1 MAIDASKVR
10 RRLPTPPSPEEGT
23 PGIERPPEPAAMPRA
38 EITTPEQDLVLDGR
52 SLRATG
58 RILQLNIK
66 ATVKTKVDILRIARE
81 NGWLVSE
88 VVEHAVAALVE
99 KHKADK

>member
-10 RRLPTPPSPEEGT
+10 RRLPTPPPPEEGA
-23 PGIERPPEPAAMPRA
+23 PGIERPPEPTAAPQA
-38 EITTPEQDLVLDGR
+38 EAAEPEQEPVLDGR

-58 RILQLNIK
+58 RTLQLNIK
-66 ATVKTKVDILRIARE
+66 ATAKTKADILRIAKQQ
-81 NGWLVSE
+81 GWLVSE

-99 KHKADK
+99 RCKADK

>member
-10 RRLPTPPSPEEGT
+10 RRLPTPPPPEDGA
-23 PGIERPPEPAAMPRA
+23 PGIERPPEPVAAPQAQAA
-38 EITTPEQDLVLDGR
+38 EPEQDPVLDGR

-66 ATVKTKVDILRIARE
+66 ATAKTKMDILRIAKQQ
-81 NGWLVSE
+81 GWLVSE

-99 KHKADK
+99 KHKSGK

>member
-10 RRLPTPPSPEEGT
+10 RCLPTPPSPEEGT
-23 PGIERPPEPAAMPRA
+23 PGIERLLEPAAMPRA
-38 EITTPEQDLVLDGR
+38 EIIKPEQDPVLDGR

-58 RILQLNIK
+58 RTIQLNIK
-66 ATVKTKVDILRIARE
+66 ATVKTKVDILRIAKE
-81 NGWLVSE
+81 QGWLVSE

-99 KHKADK
+99 KHKTDK

>member
-10 RRLPTPPSPEEGT
+10 RRLPTPPPPEEGT
-23 PGIERPPEPAAMPRA
+23 PGIERPLQPVAAPQA
-38 EITTPEQDLVLDGR
+38 EVAGPEQDPVLDGR

-58 RILQLNIK
+58 RTLQLNIK
-66 ATVKTKVDILRIARE
+66 ATAKTKTDILRIAKQQ
-81 NGWLVSE
+81 GWLVSE

>member
-10 RRLPTPPSPEEGT
+10 RRLPTPPPPEEGA
-23 PGIERPPEPAAMPRA
+23 PGIERPPEPVAAPQAGAA
-38 EITTPEQDLVLDGR
+38 EPEQDPVLDGR

-58 RILQLNIK
+58 RTLQLNIK
-66 ATVKTKVDILRIARE
+66 ATARTKADILRIAKE
-81 NGWLVSE
+81 QGWLVSE

-99 KHKADK
+99 KFKADR

>member
-10 RRLPTPPSPEEGT
+10 RRLPTPPPPEDGA
-23 PGIERPPEPAAMPRA
+23 PGIERPPEPTVAPQA
-38 EITTPEQDLVLDGR
+38 EATEPEQDAVLDGR

-58 RILQLNIK
+58 RTLQLNIK
-66 ATVKTKVDILRIARE
+66 ATAKTKADILRIAKQQ
-81 NGWLVSE
+81 GWLVSE

-99 KHKADK
+99 KHKSSK

>member
-10 RRLPTPPSPEEGT
+10 RRLPTPPPPEEGA
-23 PGIERPPEPAAMPRA
+23 PGIERSPEPVAAPQA
-38 EITTPEQDLVLDGR
+38 EAAESEQDPVLDGR

-58 RILQLNIK
+58 RTLQLNIK
-66 ATVKTKVDILRIARE
+66 ATAKTKADILRIAKKQ
-81 NGWLVSE
+81 GWLVSE

-99 KHKADK
+99 KHKADE

>member
-10 RRLPTPPSPEEGT
+10 RRLPTPPSSEEGA
-23 PGIERPPEPAAMPRA
+23 PGIERSPEPVALTRA
-38 EITTPEQDLVLDGR
+38 EIIKPEQGLALDGR

-58 RILQLNIK
+58 RTLQLNIK

-81 NGWLVSE
+81 QGWLVSE

-99 KHKADK
+99 KYKMDK

>member
-10 RRLPTPPSPEEGT
+10 RRLPTPPPPEDGA
-23 PGIERPPEPAAMPRA
+23 PGIERPPEPVAAPQAQAA
-38 EITTPEQDLVLDGR
+38 EPEPDPVLDGR

-58 RILQLNIK
+58 RTMQLNIK
-66 ATVKTKVDILRIARE
+66 ATVKTKTDILRIAKQQ
-81 NGWLVSE
+81 GWLVSE

-99 KHKADK
+99 KHKTDK

>member
-10 RRLPTPPSPEEGT
+10 RRLPTPPPPEEGA
-23 PGIERPPEPAAMPRA
+23 PGIERPQEPVALLQA
-38 EITTPEQDLVLDGR
+38 EASKLEQDPVLDGR

-58 RILQLNIK
+58 RTLQLNIK
-66 ATVKTKVDILRIARE
+66 ATAKTKADILRLAKQQ
-81 NGWLVSE
+81 GWLVSE

-99 KHKADK
+99 KSK

>member
-10 RRLPTPPSPEEGT
+10 RRLPTPPPPEDGA
-23 PGIERPPEPAAMPRA
+23 PGIERPPEPVAVAQAEAA
-38 EITTPEQDLVLDGR
+38 EPEQDPVLDGR

-58 RILQLNIK
+58 RTLQLNIK
-66 ATVKTKVDILRIARE
+66 ATVRTKADILRIAKQQ
-81 NGWLVSE
+81 GWLVSE

-99 KHKADK
+99 KYKTDK